1 MIYGSLAIGLV
12 FFVLFVIKCHNQRS
26 VGGVFLKNMTSIFF
40 IITAVIALVQNP
52 SQYQYGV
59 MILAGLVFGML
70 GDIYLDQKWVYPA
83 DDRKYL
89 YAGFVSFAIGH
100 LFYIPAIIITSG
112 IPLKLLWI
120 PALFAAIV
128 VVFVLVT
135 EKPMKQNYGEFRLT
149 VALYGV
155 VVAGMAG
162 TSMLA
167 AVVTRPGALSDVFRP
182 ERKEQSDELLH
193 QPSDLLHRTVLAG
206 VFHFAAAG
214 CRHRDRIIYQHT
226 KNRGAKPLLFC
237 LNFMLQT
244 AL

>member
-12 FFVLFVIKCHNQRS
+12 FFVLFVIKCHKQRS

-167 AVVTRPGALSDVFRP
+167 AVVTKHPAFICCAVGGVMFLI
-182 ERKEQSDELLH
+182 
-193 QPSDLLHRTVLAG
+193 SDLVLSPMYFG
-206 VFHFAAAG
+206 PKE
-214 CRHRDRIIYQHT
+214 
-226 KNRGAKPLLFC
+226 KNNPTNFFINHLTYYIAQYLLAFSIS
-237 LNFMLQT
+237 LLPAVGT
-244 AL
+244 AIG